1 MGSQAGLV
9 SAFLAGVISFLSP
22 CVLPLVPAY
31 LSFLAGTGLEALQG
45 EAGAKL
51 RGRVLRSALAF
62 VLGFTLVF
70 VLLGASATFLGKWLL
85 AYSRWFERGAGVLL
99 FVLGLHVAGWVR
111 IPFLMYEKRV
121 QAAPARVGLVRSF
134 VVGAAFAFGWTPC
147 VGPILAGILALAGTQ
162 ETVFRGMALLA
173 VYSAGLG
180 LPFLLAAAAVDGFL
194 SWMKRFR
201 PYLHAVE
208 VLAGI
213 LLMAIGVVMFL
224 GRMAQVSG
232 WFGALGGLSL

>member
-1 MGSQAGLV
+1 MWSEAGLV

-31 LSFLAGTGLEALQG
+31 LSFLAGTGLETLQG

-51 RGRVLRSALAF
+51 RGQVLRSALAF
-62 VLGFTLVF
+62 VLGFSLVF
-70 VLLGASATFLGKWLL
+70 ILLGASATLVGKWLL
-85 AYSRWFERGAGVLL
+85 AYSRWFERAAGLL
-99 FVLGLHVAGWVR
+99 LIVLGLHVAGWVH

-121 QAAPARVGLVRSF
+121 QAAPARVGLVQAF
-134 VVGAAFAFGWTPC
+134 LVGAAFSFGWTPC

-162 ETVFRGMALLA
+162 ETLGRGMALLA

-194 SWMKRFR
+194 DWMRRFR
-201 PYLHAVE
+201 KYFHGVE
-208 VLAGI
+208 VAAG
-213 LLMAIGVVMFL
+213 LLLIVIGGVMLL

-232 WFGALGGLSL
+232 WFSALGGFSL